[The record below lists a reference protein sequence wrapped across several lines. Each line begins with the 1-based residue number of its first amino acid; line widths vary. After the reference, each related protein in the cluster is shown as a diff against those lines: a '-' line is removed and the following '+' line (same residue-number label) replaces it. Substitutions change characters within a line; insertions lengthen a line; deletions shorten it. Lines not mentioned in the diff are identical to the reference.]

1 MVRSNRDCL
10 YSDTFVNFFQLQ
22 VAQASLDAQL
32 FQDPK
37 IEEHIDLKSEFGISN
52 ASPKIFIPSQY
63 LCGLPVPKG
72 NAQAGYRPSLIGSMV
87 LVKGGLTPIIGNHD
101 RPPLPE
107 KNSSVSA
114 RDFNFYASVFCAGKL
129 ISNLPNPTLSHYITF
144 LERVLSVSLS
154 KVEKAALNVPNLCV
168 DKTSG
173 GGDLT
178 AHVLVRAFAI
188 GNQVASVY
196 TLRSNSAATLND
208 LNVRLF
214 AASTTPQSRL
224 ESLALLTALL
234 TTWGGNDER
243 KFQSFLKRIEEPEL
257 EHSKWPLAQLRNSWL
272 SDLKTMSHGKGITTG
287 SQKLRSLMSFRGS
300 SAEPSKSG
308 RANQGYRWVNY
319 IENPRFCVPSATF
332 SCTCPRQLLV
342 HSVVERR
349 RTRLMASLRQE
360 ATSVHSALPPAVH
373 SLTLAAGADKPS
385 NSDWPHRVLALLSE
399 ALCNQAVP
407 LTPNNKAQMH
417 TAQRTIK
424 ICERKQDNEVTNDCV
439 SESLVQ
445 RIWEITSYAERK
457 LENSSAQ
464 WEFAKLASYP
474 FLRTIEQ
481 EIAKISSY
489 EGEDKTPWLQ
499 VYIGQPDSIYLLL
512 KALNISVGTLDHRR
526 SASRFVIEIHRFH
539 FLQDSSPVTNLR
551 FLLDGIDIGESFK
564 RIGLCEGKPLICS
577 AEKFASFLKESKFW
591 GPILEAHLMNSSE
604 DAFKFVCNSDDFRTL
619 MK

>member
-10 YSDTFVNFFQLQ
+10 YSDAFVNFFRRSVRSRSTWVFVLAILGILSLFQIALLIIIKYASHETELQ
-22 VAQASLDAQL
+22 VAQASLDAKL
-32 FQDPK
+32 FQDLK

-63 LCGLPVPKG
+63 FCGFPVPKG

-87 LVKGGLTPIIGNHD
+87 LVKGGLTPIIGNYD
-101 RPPLPE
+101 RPPLSE
-107 KNSSVSA
+107 KNLSVSA
-114 RDFNFYASVFCAGKL
+114 RDFNFYASVFCAGRL
-129 ISNLPNPTLSHYITF
+129 ISNLPNPTLARYITF

-168 DKTSG
+168 NKTNG

-214 AASTTPQSRL
+214 VASTTPQSRL

-234 TTWGGNDER
+234 TTWAGNDER
-243 KFQSFLKRIEEPEL
+243 KFQSYLNAFK
-257 EHSKWPLAQLRNSWL
+257 
-272 SDLKTMSHGKGITTG
+272 
-287 SQKLRSLMSFRGS
+287 GS
-300 SAEPSKSG
+300 SVEPSKSG
-308 RANQGYRWVNY
+308 RANQGYRWVEY
-319 IENPRFCVPSATF
+319 IEHPRFCVPSATF

-342 HSVVERR
+342 HSVAERR

-360 ATSVHSALPPAVH
+360 AASVHSSLPPSVH
-373 SLTLAAGADKPS
+373 SLTLAVGADKPS

-407 LTPNNKAQMH
+407 LTPNDKAQMH

-424 ICERKQDNEVTNDCV
+424 ICEHRQGNEVTNDCI

-474 FLRTIEQ
+474 FLRTVEQ
-481 EIAKISSY
+481 EITKISSD
-489 EGEDKTPWLQ
+489 EGKDKTPWLQ

-526 SASRFVIEIHRFH
+526 SAGRFIIEIHRSH
-539 FLQDSSPVTNLR
+539 FPQDSSPITNLR
-551 FLLDGIDIGESFK
+551 FLLDGVDIGESFK
-564 RIGLCEGKPLICS
+564 PVGLCEDKPLICS
-577 AEKFASFLKESKFW
+577 AEKFVGFLKESKFW
-591 GPILEAHLMNSSE
+591 GPILGTHLMNSSE